1 MTRPRR
7 ENRLK
12 FRPISGDDDSSA
24 AAHVSSNPFSNPG
37 ECHRWQSEVNHG
49 GQTWGSAL
57 NMIGHVPMAHQE
69 AHQHI
74 EGEQHPG
81 HWVGHKS
88 MARGG
93 MGSGSG
99 GGKRS
104 GALQREGERWRRT
117 SSTSQ
122 VLEDKK
128 KQEAMAPHQVAVGA
142 ALFVPI
148 WLLAGYT
155 FNLSLC
161 TSCGTGELLFPL
173 NSQSCSP

>member
-1 MTRPRR
+1 MTRPPR
-7 ENRLK
+7 ENWLK
-12 FRPISGDDDSSA
+12 FRPTSGDDDSSA
-24 AAHVSSNPFSNPG
+24 AAHVSSNPSSNPD
-37 ECHRWQSEVNHG
+37 EFHRWQSEVNHG

-69 AHQHI
+69 AHQHV
-74 EGEQHPG
+74 EGEQHQG
-81 HWVGHKS
+81 YGVMHKR

-93 MGSGSG
+93 VGSGSG
-99 GGKRS
+99 GSKRS

-128 KQEAMAPHQVAVGA
+128 EQKAMAPHQVAVGA

-161 TSCGTGELLFPL
+161 TSCGTGELLFAL
-173 NSQSCSP
+173 NPQSYSP